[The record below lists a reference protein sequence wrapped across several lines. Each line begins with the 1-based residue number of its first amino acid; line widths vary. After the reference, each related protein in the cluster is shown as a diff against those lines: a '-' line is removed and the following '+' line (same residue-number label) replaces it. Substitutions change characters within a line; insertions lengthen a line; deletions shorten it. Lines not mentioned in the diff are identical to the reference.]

1 MQEREGRACQHAL
14 ISADLA
20 QRPRNLRLRAPC
32 ALERQPHAPSAFLEG
47 RSRDLFRV
55 GPRMGESDRH
65 LERAGPDA
73 ELPADVDISRPG
85 VVVHVGQ
92 ATVRV
97 AEVDLDVAAPV
108 VTDSAAGEGA
118 DEADPDVLLLEKQR
132 WRMRVDDAGK
142 VALGSRLPVGRG
154 LHVEAEVGQ
163 LRREGRSDQDRVLL
177 RVGEELLGQSVF
189 VVCRLDSEARH
200 AGAEPADVVLA
211 IE

>member
-1 MQEREGRACQHAL
+1 MT
-14 ISADLA
+14 LA
-20 QRPRNLRLRAPC
+20 KL
-32 ALERQPHAPSAFLEG
+32 PS
-47 RSRDLFRV
+47 V
-55 GPRMGESDRH
+55 P
-65 LERAGPDA
+65 
-73 ELPADVDISRPG
+73 
-85 VVVHVGQ
+85 VVHVGQ

-132 WRMRVDDAGK
+132 WRMRIDDAGK

-154 LHVEAEVGQ
+154 LHVETEVGQ
-163 LRREGRSDQDRVLL
+163 LRREGRSDQERVLL

-189 VVCRLDSEARH
+189 VVCRLDPEARH
-200 AGAEPADVVLA
+200 ARAEPADVVLA